1 MSKKGESKMYS
12 AIYRTMRL
20 FWSGGL
26 ETRRHL
32 RELERTQWLS
42 EDELRALQLAKI
54 QQLVKHAYEHVPF
67 YRERYQRAG
76 IHPEDIKSLED
87 FHALPFL
94 TREDEKNNLEAL
106 VAQNFPRHE
115 LYKTE
120 TGGSTGEPIQF
131 FVEGSFWWWNAAN
144 YLRGRVWH
152 GVREG
157 DKCAWFWG
165 ARKDMPDWS
174 WRDRSRA
181 QIKQERYLNAFGMT
195 EEKMRDFANML
206 VRWQPVM
213 FRGYPSALS
222 LFARYIKEWGLT
234 SIRPHYIETTS
245 EKLSVPQRELLEEVF
260 ACKVADQY
268 ASREMGMIACPCER
282 GGSHVCAD
290 LRYLEVVADGKV
302 VQPGQL
308 GEVVVT
314 SLTQFAMPFIRYK
327 KGDMAIYEP
336 GHCACGR
343 HFPRLKEVVGRTNE
357 FLVSADGQFVHSLFL
372 AYVFRVKPEV
382 VRYQVHQPDRKH
394 LNIRLVCNQPVNSV
408 WLDNVRAE
416 IQARFGQ
423 ETQVSIQVVD
433 QIELTPVGKH
443 RHIISEVKPDFI

>member
-1 MSKKGESKMYS
+1 MYS

-20 FWSGGL
+20 FWPGGL

-76 IHPEDIKSLED
+76 IHPEDIRSLED
-87 FHALPFL
+87 FQALPFL
-94 TREDEKNNLEAL
+94 TREDVKNNLEAL
-106 VAQNFPRHE
+106 VAQNFPRHK
-115 LYKTE
+115 LYKSE

-131 FVEGSFWWWNAAN
+131 LVEGSFWWWNAA
-144 YLRGRVWH
+144 LEFRGRGWH
-152 GVREG
+152 GVQEG
-157 DKCAWFWG
+157 DKIAWVWG
-165 ARKDMPDWS
+165 ADRDMPGWS
-174 WRDRSRA
+174 RTKRLRA
-181 QIKQERYLNAFGMT
+181 HIMRQRFLNAFGMT
-195 EEKMRDFANML
+195 EAKMQAFTEML

-213 FRGYPSALS
+213 FRAYASALS
-222 LFARYIKEWGLT
+222 LFAQFIKERGIT
-234 SIRPHYIETTS
+234 GIRPKLIETTA
-245 EKLSVPQRELLEEVF
+245 EKVTDPQRQLLEEVF
-260 ACKVADQY
+260 HCQVADCY
-268 ASREMGMIACPCER
+268 SAREMGTIAYQCEM
-282 GGSHVCAD
+282 GGMHVCET
-290 LRYLEVVADGKV
+290 RYLEIVANDKV

-336 GHCACGR
+336 GHCPCGR
-343 HFPRLKEVVGRTNE
+343 KLPRLKEVVGRTNE

-394 LNIRLVCNQPVNSV
+394 LNVRLVCNQPVNSA
-408 WLDNVRAE
+408 WLDNARAE

-443 RHIISEVKPDFI
+443 RHVISEVKPDFI